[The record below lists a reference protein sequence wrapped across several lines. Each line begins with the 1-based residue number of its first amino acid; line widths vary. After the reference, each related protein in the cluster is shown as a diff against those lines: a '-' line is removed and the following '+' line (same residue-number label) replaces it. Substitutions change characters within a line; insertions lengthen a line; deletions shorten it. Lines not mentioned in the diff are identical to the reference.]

1 MEIKIDKNV
10 PIPPGAG
17 ARASVYPFEDMEVG
31 DSFFAAGKT
40 SDQLT
45 NAGAHYRKKNGW
57 GFSARNTEE
66 MGIHPETGAEAPIK
80 GARIWRTK

>member
-1 MEIKIDKNV
+1 MEIKIDKDV
-10 PIPPGAG
+10 PMPADAG
-17 ARASVYPFEDMEVG
+17 KRASIYPFQDMEVG

-40 SDQLT
+40 GDQLT

-66 MGIHPETGAEAPIK
+66 VGIHPETGAQGVIK

>member
-1 MEIKIDKNV
+1 MAIKIDKNV

-17 ARASVYPFEDMEVG
+17 RKTQIYPFEDMEVG
-31 DSFFAAGKT
+31 DSFFVAGKN

-45 NAGAHYRKKNGW
+45 NAAAHYRKRNNW
-57 GFSARNTEE
+57 GFSARNAEE
-66 MGIHPETGAEAPIK
+66 VAINPETGAQGVIK

>member
-1 MEIKIDKNV
+1 MVIKIDKNV
-10 PIPPGAG
+10 PIPSGAG
-17 ARASVYPFEDMEVG
+17 KRTLIYPFEDMEVG
-31 DSFFAAGKT
+31 DSFFAPGKT

-66 MGIHPETGAEAPIK
+66 IETGAEAPIK
-80 GARIWRTK
+80 GARIWRMK